1 MTKRIVGV
9 SGSLSLNSK
18 TQRLVETIVDAAAR
32 HTGARTTVIPL
43 LPLAPLLTAAHSRA
57 ELATELRAAFE
68 AVETADLL
76 VVGSPVYKG
85 TYTGLFKYFFD
96 FIDRTA
102 LQGHAVALTATGGGD
117 RHALVVEHQLRP
129 LFGFFGARTLP
140 TSFFAS
146 DRDFVDGAI
155 GDPGQRAR
163 LDQLIREARD
173 VIGAQQIAA
182 A

>member
-9 SGSLSLNSK
+9 SGSLSLQSK
-18 TQRLVETIVDAAAR
+18 TQKLIETIADAVA
-32 HTGARTTVIPL
+32 HQTGARATVIPL
-43 LPLAPLLTAAHSRA
+43 LPLAPLLANARSREDTAP
-57 ELATELRAAFE
+57 ELKNALH

-85 TYTGLFKYFFD
+85 SYTGLFKYFFD
-96 FIDRTA
+96 FVDYTA
-102 LQGHAVALTATGGGD
+102 LQGHPVALTATGGGD

-173 VIGAQQIAA
+173 VVGASQSAA